1 MANAKLISVSIE
13 RFKSH
18 ATLTRLDLGLL
29 NVIIGKNN
37 SGKSSVIQALL
48 LLKQTLEFPRLDVPL
63 RLEGYVDALSIR
75 ELTYGWPDA
84 STSGDIVIGPSF
96 ILEWE
101 SNINVA
107 RALSDLGNPDLAT
120 LSSKANLSW
129 INSNASITSINAIN
143 TLTLNYVEQQGKT
156 VLQNIQLDSTVIQD
170 SLSFLTSFY
179 FERSSEGNWLCYF
192 DKEISPQLV
201 VSLEHFLPYVSI
213 NRRNVG
219 PRDRQRSWFNA
230 FHILFVESLEDLRG
244 LIKGFAFLSSTRT
257 LPKNLYNPST
267 EPTDNIGV
275 SGENAALL
283 LQSHQSDY
291 VHYLLPRITEPG
303 ALPEFREQTLV
314 EAVNEV
320 LIAIG
325 VDSSVS
331 IEEIRNAG
339 FRLLF
344 GRASLQHVG
353 RGLTFL
359 LPLIQLGLVSDPMRY
374 KHKPNLSLSE
384 YDELTHVVCA
394 FEEPEAHLHPKV
406 QSGLALWFI
415 ALAMGRRQ
423 VIVETHSDHLVRK
436 LRSLVAT
443 APANSPMENWLLKNV
458 RLISVEQNNGVS
470 SLIGSGLTKEGGL
483 EIWPEEFMDESVK
496 IEQEIYFASM
506 DKLHETGEGLNDSSS
521 FVHHE
526 SGAPVEGNS

>member
-18 ATLTRLDLGLL
+18 AAITRIDFGLL
-29 NVIIGKNN
+29 NVIIGRNN

-75 ELTYGWPDA
+75 ELTHGWPD
-84 STSGDIVIGPSF
+84 TSEAGDIVPGPSF
-96 ILEWE
+96 KLEWQA
-101 SNINVA
+101 STNIA
-107 RALSDLGNPDLAT
+107 DALGELGSPDIHTLAT
-120 LSSKANLSW
+120 KANLPWLSAEVVSKTT
-129 INSNASITSINAIN
+129 INS
-143 TLTLNYVEQQGKT
+143 LHLDYGEQLGKT
-156 VLQNIQLDSTVIQD
+156 VLHKIRLESTVGQGEN
-170 SLSFLTSFY
+170 SLKTSFR
-179 FERSSEGNWLCYF
+179 FERNSEGNWICYF
-192 DKEISPQLV
+192 GDELARQLI
-201 VSLEHFLPYVSI
+201 VSLEHFLPFVSI
-213 NRRNVG
+213 DRRNVG

-230 FHILFVESLEDLRG
+230 FHILFVESLEDLKG
-244 LIKGFAFLSSTRT
+244 LIKGFAFLSSSRA
-257 LPKNLYNPST
+257 LPKNIYNPST

-291 VHYLLPRITEPG
+291 VHYLLPQISVLG

-314 EAVNEV
+314 LAVNEV
-320 LIAIG
+320 LHSIG
-325 VDSSVS
+325 VDSTVS
-331 IEEIRNAG
+331 IDEIKNAG

-344 GRASLQHVG
+344 GRASIQHVG

-374 KHKPNLSLSE
+374 RHKPDMPRSE
-384 YDELTHVVCA
+384 YDELTHVACA

-415 ALAMGRRQ
+415 SLAMGRRQ

-443 APANSPMENWLLKNV
+443 SPTDSPMEKWLLENV
-458 RLISVEQNNGVS
+458 RLISVEQEGGVS
-470 SLIGSGLTKEGGL
+470 NLTSTALTKEGGL
-483 EIWPEEFMDESVK
+483 ENWPSDFMDESSKV
-496 IEQEIYFASM
+496 EQEIYFASM
-506 DKLHETGEGLNDSSS
+506 DKSQTQIEGVQSS
-521 FVHHE
+521 FVHHDN
-526 SGAPVEGNS
+526 GVTHEGNS